1 MKQFSRYFPHI
12 LLAVFL
18 IIWASLAFTPVD
30 RTIWLMENAFSL
42 PVLLFF
48 VVTYPNFRFSNL
60 AYFLIFIWLVLN
72 TIGAYYTFDEVPFD
86 FVNRHF
92 ASGRNYF
99 DRLAHFAVGLY
110 AYPFAEFVWRKQ
122 YATWKATLLF
132 SLFFIIALAGVYE
145 IVEWLIADFM
155 GETGA
160 EFVAS
165 QDDLWDPQKDILADT
180 LGAITALILF
190 VNFSSYNQKKSNLA
204 K

>member
-1 MKQFSRYFPHI
+1 
-12 LLAVFL
+12 
-18 IIWASLAFTPVD
+18 
-30 RTIWLMENAFSL
+30 
-42 PVLLFF
+42 
-48 VVTYPNFRFSNL
+48 
-60 AYFLIFIWLVLN
+60 
-72 TIGAYYTFDEVPFD
+72 
-86 FVNRHF
+86 
-92 ASGRNYF
+92 
-99 DRLAHFAVGLY
+99 
-110 AYPFAEFVWRKQ
+110 
-122 YATWKATLLF
+122 
-132 SLFFIIALAGVYE
+132 LFFIIALAGVYE